1 MKSFSEF
8 NLQEGVIKVPPKL
21 YKNIETFVWQ
31 TTLGLAYD
39 KSQQAKKNPD
49 EKKYTTWYDK
59 QIKKW
64 KVKKQVEKK
73 DEYTKVFNYDLKSMA
88 SHYPKDKVKR
98 IKVILSSKRVGDS
111 GGHFAPKENELVINI
126 GRMDFDRY
134 PDSPRGYD
142 VNNFKV
148 SMEGINTTLRHELMH
163 SVQYNLLQKVDPNQV
178 KDQGYMIAMALPP
191 EKLKK
196 YKEKFG
202 KDFVDILYYSS
213 QLEFDPQIVT
223 AVNDFKFN
231 LELKKL
237 SPTKD
242 KDEVLKLFRKFVGL
256 DKQEKSR
263 MVNDNSS
270 AFFNTLKK
278 QSPDKWELAVK
289 KIYQELSKKGVIKQ
303 KLRFKERNR

>member
-39 KSQQAKKNPD
+39 KSQQAKENPD
-49 EKKYTTWYDK
+49 EKKYSAWYEK

-73 DEYTKVFNYDLKSMA
+73 DEYSKVFNYDLKSMA
-88 SHYPKDKVKR
+88 SHYPRDKVKR
-98 IKVILSSKRVGDS
+98 IKVILSNKDTGST
-111 GGHFAPKENELVINI
+111 GGHFAPKENELMVNI

-134 PDSPRGYD
+134 PASPRGYD
-142 VNNFKV
+142 VDNFRG
-148 SMEGINTTLRHELMH
+148 SMETIKSALKHELMH
-163 SVQYNLLQKVDPNQV
+163 SVQYNLLKKVDPSQV

-191 EKLKK
+191 ETLKK
-196 YKEKFG
+196 YKEKYG

-223 AVNDFKFN
+223 AVNDFRFKLDLN
-231 LELKKL
+231 KL

-242 KDEVLKLFRKFVGL
+242 KDEILKLFRTFVGL
-256 DKQEKSR
+256 DKPEKRR

-270 AFFNTLKK
+270 SFFNVLKK

-303 KLRFKERNR
+303 KLRFKERKK